1 MTRRAALGAV
11 IAAVLVAGV
20 VAVLAGDDDPAP
32 GASQGRVA
40 VEGTAVVTAPDGTT
54 RSVVDDTEVVDFGD
68 RVAMEEGS
76 AVLELAGGATYEL
89 RHRDGVGTELE
100 VGSPPRVTAGDVLVV
115 EGFPAQIAVDTATLS
130 AQGALRVD
138 ADDAVASAYA
148 GRTRLTG
155 VGDVAELLGL
165 RRLVLVAGAEPEPIA
180 FDGSD
185 EWDRRFLGE
194 AIAFGE
200 RLEALARGYTSDLP
214 PGSGRSVAFFQSVLP
229 ALAEQREFGA
239 DLLDAERSPGET
251 LVGAAVVVQG
261 RRGTFRER
269 WAAVF
274 SFRAAGAAW
283 GLVAL
288 DQGVSAAP
296 VLDTIELAIGSSRT
310 TVPGRPATGPRSQ
323 PGSATA
329 TPTSTSTT
337 SAPETPPTTGTTT
350 TTTTQPPR
358 SGLLDPVVDPTADLL
373 GGLLDLLGLDDG

>member
-20 VAVLAGDDDPAP
+20 VAVLAGDDDAGP
-32 GASQGRVA
+32 GSSQGRVA

-68 RVAMEEGS
+68 RVAMEDGT

-115 EGFPAQIAVDTATLS
+115 DGFPAQIVVDTATLS

-155 VGDVAELLGL
+155 VGDGAELLGL
-165 RRLVLVAGAEPEPIA
+165 RRLVLVAGADPEPIV

-229 ALAEQREFGA
+229 ALADERQFGA

-310 TVPGRPATGPRSQ
+310 TVPDGPATGPSSQ
-323 PGSATA
+323 PGSA

-337 SAPETPPTTGTTT
+337 SVPETPPTTGTTT

-358 SGLLDPVVDPTADLL
+358 SGLLDPVVDPTAALL
-373 GGLLDLLGLDDG
+373 GGLLDLLGLDGG